1 MEAICRVFF
10 CKIRDFS
17 FFMHPNFL
25 KKMRFGFN
33 EVRVMLCLF
42 GGLSVLFELFHG

>member
-1 MEAICRVFF
+1 MEAICRVFLQNW
-10 CKIRDFS
+10 DFS

-33 EVRVMLCLF
+33 EVHVMLCLF